1 MRKHSEINRKRWGGR
16 NVSKGSLTL
25 SAVAVVCREAN
36 VRQEDGEVRR
46 RTTVRATATEDDVGL
61 SRAAREIPQIGQ

>member
-1 MRKHSEINRKRWGGR
+1 MRKHSEINRKRWGGPS
-16 NVSKGSLTL
+16 VSEGWLTL

-61 SRAAREIPQIGQ
+61 SRVAREIPQIGQ